1 MSWCEPA
8 RSVRRLALALP
19 LLALSACGFHP
30 LYAVREP
37 SGYDPDLAAVEVRSA
52 PDRIGQILVSALR
65 EQLNPAGAHLKPRY
79 VLNLNLSFVRSNLGL
94 QRDNTST
101 HGQLSIFVTMKLNPA
116 GSEHVVL
123 EETVQRIASY
133 DYPLDAYAATV
144 AEENARDIAA
154 ADLAREI
161 AEKLAVYLQQHPPPE
176 RT

>member
-1 MSWCEPA
+1 M
-8 RSVRRLALALP
+8 
-19 LLALSACGFHP
+19 
-30 LYAVREP
+30 
-37 SGYDPDLAAVEVRSA
+37 
-52 PDRIGQILVSALR
+52 SALR

-101 HGQLSIFVTMKLNPA
+101 HGQFSIFVKLRLNPA